1 MRACVGHA
9 VNGKSEH
16 MRNVFPPLLLLVSL
30 TLAPVAVFGGDVED
44 AYLRGYVSALLERQ
58 LGIRV
63 GVLEVKDGVVT
74 LSAADVPRGDRAQVR
89 RTLLSIKGVTRVD
102 VPEPKP
108 ALEAS
113 APASRGVWLPP
124 RHLFRS
130 LIADP
135 RWPNF
140 SATYRYYI
148 ENPDLKNAVAVS
160 FGETL
165 PIFRYHLDARNEWE
179 VGLQPGVFSIFDADS
194 DSFDLINTD
203 FFLAFFGAYRH
214 DSFSALVRFFHQS
227 SHLGDE
233 FLLRQTRPNRLN
245 LSYEGIDAKLSYDL
259 PWGFRVYGG
268 GGYLV
273 DVSPPNLG
281 KGFTQAGAEFR
292 STRAFWH
299 DWLRPVAGLDLQFRE
314 ENNWATDL
322 SLRAGFELDSVSVLN
337 RSLQLMFEYFHG
349 RSFEGQFFN
358 QPVEYVGV
366 SARFN
371 F

>member
-1 MRACVGHA
+1 
-9 VNGKSEH
+9 
-16 MRNVFPPLLLLVSL
+16 MRNTVASPFVFLFLA
-30 TLAPVAVFGGDVED
+30 LAPLAAFGGDTED
-44 AYLRGYVSALLERQ
+44 AYLKGYVSAILERQ
-58 LGIRV
+58 LGIRARV
-63 GVLEVKDGVVT
+63 VEVKDGVVT

-89 RTLLSIKGVTRVD
+89 RTLLSIKGVTRVE
-102 VPEPKP
+102 VPEPTP
-108 ALEAS
+108 AAEAS
-113 APASRGVWLPP
+113 PPPSRSVWLPP

-140 SATYRYYI
+140 SASYRHYI
-148 ENPDLKNAVAVS
+148 ETPDLKDAVAVS

-165 PIFRYHLDARNEWE
+165 PIFRYHLDARNEFE
-179 VGLQPGVFSIFDADS
+179 FGLQPGVFSIFDLNS

-203 FFLAFFGAYRH
+203 FFLALFAAYRH

-233 FLLRQTRPNRLN
+233 LLLRQTRPNRLN

-259 PWGFRVYGG
+259 PWGFRVYAG
-268 GGYLV
+268 GGYLI
-273 DVSPPNLG
+273 DVNPPNIG
-281 KGFTQAGAEFR
+281 QGFTQVGAEFR
-292 STRAFWH
+292 SPRAFVR
-299 DWLRPVAGLDLQFRE
+299 DWLRPIAGVDFQFRE
-314 ENNWATDL
+314 ENRWATDF

-337 RSLQLMFEYFHG
+337 RSLQLMFEYYNGH
-349 RSFEGQFFN
+349 SFEGQFFS

-366 SARFN
+366 GARFN